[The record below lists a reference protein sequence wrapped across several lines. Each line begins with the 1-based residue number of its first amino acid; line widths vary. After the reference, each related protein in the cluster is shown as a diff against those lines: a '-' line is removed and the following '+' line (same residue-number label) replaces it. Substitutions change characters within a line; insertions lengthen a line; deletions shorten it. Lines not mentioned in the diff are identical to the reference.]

1 MSVMETSE
9 RRGWG
14 EGQLDKLLE
23 IRDGGVEKEKLK
35 NFAKSLESHGLPP
48 EHQMN
53 WVTCDSSDPAL
64 QNLTKHRQ
72 FVSVYL

>member
-23 IRDGGVEKEKLK
+23 IRDGGVEKEKLQ
-35 NFAKSLESHGLPP
+35 NFVKTTESHGLPP

-53 WVTCDSSDPAL
+53 WVTCDSNHLPL

-72 FVSVYL
+72 FVPVYA